1 MVDLLII
8 RANIYTPRG
17 RSALKGK
24 EMRKIH
30 YIDDGAIA
38 VKDGVIVDVGK
49 TGELFEKYRDAKEIV
64 DAKGRALL
72 PGFVDPH
79 THAVFVGTRE
89 NEFKMRL
96 EGKTYMEILNAGGGI
111 LSTVKRVREASK
123 EELAEDLVVKARTF
137 LSYGTTTIEAKSG
150 YGLDFENEVKML
162 EAIRI
167 ADRESP
173 LDFVSTFIGAHAI
186 PLEFKSNK
194 DKYIDIVINEMIPYV
209 AENRLAEFIDVFC
222 EEGVY
227 TPDETLKILEAGL
240 KYGLKPKIHSDEIK
254 SIGCTNLA
262 EKVKIYS
269 CDHLL
274 KLDSSGLEALKK
286 SGTMATLLP
295 GTAFSLKEG
304 FADAR
309 RLIDNGVGV
318 ALATDFN
325 PGSSYSE
332 SMPAI
337 ITLGVLLMDMLP
349 EEAFVATT
357 LNAACAIDR
366 GEYIGSIEV
375 GKQADFILLKES
387 SYLFIPYHYGVN
399 PVFET
404 YKRGRRVA
412 HPTDC

>member
-1 MVDLLII
+1 MADLLII

-24 EMRKIH
+24 EMREIH
-30 YIDDGAIA
+30 HIDDGAIA

-64 DAKGRALL
+64 DAKGKALL

-111 LSTVKRVREASK
+111 LSTVKRVREVSR

-137 LSYGTTTIEAKSG
+137 LNYGTTTIEAKSG

-167 ADRESP
+167 ANRESP
-173 LDFVSTFIGAHAI
+173 LDFVSTFIGAHAV

-222 EEGVY
+222 EGGVY
-227 TPDETLKILEAGL
+227 TPDETLKILEVGL

-254 SIGCTNLA
+254 SIGCSNLA
-262 EKVKIYS
+262 EKIKIYS

-304 FADAR
+304 FADVS

-349 EEAFVATT
+349 EEAFVAAT

-366 GEYIGSIEV
+366 GKSIGSIEV
-375 GKQADFILLKES
+375 GKQADFILLKEN

-399 PVFET
+399 PIFET

>member
-8 RANIYTPRG
+8 RANIYTPKG
-17 RSALKGK
+17 KSALKGK
-24 EMRKIH
+24 EMKEIH
-30 YIDDGAIA
+30 HINNGAIA
-38 VKDGVIVDVGK
+38 IKDGVIVDAGK
-49 TGELFEKYRDAKEIV
+49 TGDMFEKYGDAREIV
-64 DAKGRALL
+64 DAKGKALL

-89 NEFKMRL
+89 SEFKMRL

-123 EELAEDLVVKARTF
+123 EELAEDLISKAHRF

-150 YGLDFENEVKML
+150 YGLDFENEIKML
-162 EAIRI
+162 EAIKI
-167 ADRESP
+167 ANEESP
-173 LDFVSTFIGAHAI
+173 LDFVPTFIGAHAI

-209 AENRLAEFIDVFC
+209 AENHLAEFIDVFC

-227 TPDETLKILEAGL
+227 TPDETLKILEAGF

-254 SIGCTNLA
+254 SIGCTDLA

-274 KLDSSGLEALKK
+274 KLDNSGLEALKK

-304 FADAR
+304 FANAR
-309 RLIDNGVGV
+309 RLVDNGVAV

-349 EEAFVATT
+349 EEALVAAT

-366 GEYIGSIEV
+366 GEGIGSIEV
-375 GKQADFILLKES
+375 GKQADFVLLKEKS
-387 SYLFIPYHYGVN
+387 FLFITYHYGIN
-399 PVFET
+399 PIFET
-404 YKRGRRVA
+404 YKRGKRVA

>member
-1 MVDLLII
+1 MVDLLIL

-17 RSALKGK
+17 KSARKGK
-24 EMRKIH
+24 EMREIYH
-30 YIDDGAIA
+30 IEDGAIV
-38 VKDGVIVDVGK
+38 VKDGVIVDIGK
-49 TGELFEKYRDAKEIV
+49 TDELFERYRDAKEIV
-64 DAKGRALL
+64 DAKNRALL
-72 PGFVDPH
+72 PGFIDPH
-79 THAVFVGTRE
+79 THAVFIGTRE

-111 LSTVKRVREASK
+111 LSTVKKVRESSK
-123 EELAEDLVVKARTF
+123 EELAEDLINKARIF

-162 EAIRI
+162 EAIKI
-167 ADRESP
+167 ANKETP
-173 LDFVSTFIGAHAI
+173 LDFVPTFIGAHAV

-227 TPDETLKILEAGL
+227 TPDETLRILEAGL
-240 KYGLKPKIHSDEIK
+240 RYGLKPKIHSDEIE

-262 EKVKIYS
+262 EKIKIYS

-286 SGTMATLLP
+286 SDTMATLLP

-304 FADAR
+304 FANAR
-309 RLIDNGVGV
+309 RIIDGGVGV

-332 SMPAI
+332 SMPEI

-349 EEAFVATT
+349 EEAIVAAT

-366 GEYIGSIEV
+366 GESIGSIEI
-375 GKQADFILLKES
+375 GKQADFILLKED

-404 YKRGRRVA
+404 YKRGKRVA

>member
-1 MVDLLII
+1 MVDLLVI
-8 RANIYTPRG
+8 RANIYTPKG
-17 RSALKGK
+17 KSALKGK
-24 EMRKIH
+24 HMREIYH
-30 YIDDGAIA
+30 VEDGALA
-38 VKDGVIVDVGK
+38 VKDGVIVDIGK
-49 TGELFEKYRDAKEIV
+49 TGELFERYRDAKEIV
-64 DAKGRALL
+64 DAKGKALL

-79 THAVFVGTRE
+79 THAVFIGTRE
-89 NEFKMRL
+89 SEFKMRL

-111 LSTVKRVREASK
+111 LSTVKRIREASK
-123 EELAEDLVVKARTF
+123 EKLAKDLISKSHRF

-150 YGLDFENEVKML
+150 YGLDFENEIKML
-162 EAIRI
+162 EAIKV
-167 ADRESP
+167 ANEESP
-173 LDFVSTFIGAHAI
+173 LDFVPTFIGAHAI

-209 AENRLAEFIDVFC
+209 AENRLAEFVDVFC

-274 KLDSSGLEALKK
+274 KLDNTGLEALKK
-286 SGTMATLLP
+286 TDTMATLLP

-304 FADAR
+304 FANAR

-349 EEAFVATT
+349 EEALTAAT
-357 LNAACAIDR
+357 LNGACAIDR
-366 GEYIGSIEV
+366 GENVGSLEV

-404 YKRGRRVA
+404 YKRGKRVA
-412 HPTDC
+412 HPADC